1 MSGFDH
7 GNGDHGG
14 DRGNGDPGK
23 GPRPERSAATSE
35 PRVYLRAVGRRDRH
49 EFLTLMQES
58 RGLHEPWIHPPLTP
72 LAFQNYL
79 ARTQRDD
86 HEGLLV
92 CIRATHEI
100 VGVINLNNIVRGT
113 FLSATLGYY
122 ASTRHAGRG
131 YMQEGLTLVKQH
143 AFRSLG
149 LHRLEANIQ
158 PENHRSIALVRRC
171 GFVKEGISPAFL
183 YLAGRWRDHERW
195 AVYDPRTTLH
205 A

>member
-1 MSGFDH
+1 MSDIYQG
-7 GNGDHGG
+7 GG
-14 DRGNGDPGK
+14 DQGGGRGVGRAGAN
-23 GPRPERSAATSE
+23 AQ
-35 PRVYLRAVGRRDRH
+35 PRVYLRAVSRRDRQ

-92 CIRATHEI
+92 CLRDTHEI

-122 ASTRHAGRG
+122 ASSRHAGQG
-131 YMQEGLTLVKQH
+131 LMQEGLTQAKQH

-158 PENHRSIALVRRC
+158 PDNHRSIALVRRC

-183 YLAGRWRDHERW
+183 FLAGRWRDHERW

>member
-1 MSGFDH
+1 MSDIYQG
-7 GNGDHGG
+7 GG
-14 DRGNGDPGK
+14 DQGGGHGAGRAFAD
-23 GPRPERSAATSE
+23 AE
-35 PRVYLRAVGRRDRH
+35 PRVYLREVSRRDRQ

-58 RGLHEPWIHPPLTP
+58 RNLHDPWIHPPLTP
-72 LAFQNYL
+72 LGFQNYL
-79 ARTQRDD
+79 TRTQRDD

-92 CIRATHEI
+92 CLRDTHEI

-122 ASTRHAGRG
+122 ASSRHAGRG
-131 YMQEGLTLVKQH
+131 LMQEGLTLAKQH

-158 PENHRSIALVRRC
+158 PDNHRSIALVRRC

-183 YLAGRWRDHERW
+183 FLAGRWRDHERW